1 MLKIMIAI
9 ILGVVIYKITKIAFD
24 ALFLY
29 LSLRKYDK
37 EKVAHIEEMRKQI
50 ERNLNKNAD

>member
-1 MLKIMIAI
+1 MLKIIIAI
-9 ILGVVIYKITKIAFD
+9 ILGVIIYRTTKIAFD
-24 ALFLY
+24 ALFLN

-37 EKVAHIEEMRKQI
+37 EKVAHIEKMKKQI

>member
-24 ALFLY
+24 ALFLN